1 MSKIKTIEEV
11 REFARKFQSVID
23 LANAV
28 EPIAKLELAEAE
40 LRGQVTKLQAERDAL
55 AASVTE
61 ASDTAKRMTDEA
73 KAQAAATVAAAI
85 EEAKAKADEII
96 EQAREE
102 AGKANDDAKA
112 EADRLAKRVAKL
124 KDTEADLDRDI
135 AARKAELAALEEKL
149 EAVHAKARTLLG
161 G

>member
-23 LANAV
+23 LAAAV

-40 LRGQVTKLQAERDAL
+40 LRGQVGKLQAERDAL

-61 ASDTAKRMTDEA
+61 ASDTAKRVT
-73 KAQAAATVAAAI
+73 
-85 EEAKAKADEII
+85 EEAKAKAAATVSAAVDDAKAQAEAIVA
-96 EQAREE
+96 QAREE
-102 AGKANDDAKA
+102 AGKANDRAKA
-112 EADRLAKRVAKL
+112 EAKRLEKRIEEQKAE
-124 KDTEADLDRDI
+124 EADLDRDI
-135 AARKAELAALEEKL
+135 AARKAELAALEEKV
-149 EAVHAKARTLLG
+149 EAVHAKARSLLG

>member
-55 AASVTE
+55 AATVADAKE
-61 ASDTAKRMTDEA
+61 TATRMTKEA
-73 KAQAAATVAAAI
+73 KAQAAATLAAAI

-96 EQAREE
+96 EQARDE
-102 AGKANDDAKA
+102 AGKANDKAKA
-112 EADRLAKRVAKL
+112 EAKRLDKRIEEAKAE
-124 KDTEADLDRDI
+124 EADLDRDI
-135 AARKAELAALEEKL
+135 ASRKAELAALEEKL
-149 EAVHAKARTLLG
+149 EAVHAKARSLLG